1 MTKYY
6 RSLTAFVIF
15 LILLQSV
22 VISVAGLKR
31 PHWGDEEHFVR
42 TIRLFGEEISL
53 NTLKHYNEMSTPL
66 PFLAYALWGRIFGFE
81 THVLRILSVIIAL
94 LTYLLFHRFLFL
106 LFQEPKIPFL
116 TAVFLAVHPYMVG
129 FSIFVFTDMLPIL
142 LLIVACIA
150 VVKRNAIGFGL
161 AAAGMLLCRQHFI
174 FLPMAAGSFY
184 LLSFLGN
191 GKETH
196 PKGWATRRMLPA
208 SILSLVPLGLLFL
221 IWQGFSPDNERKV
234 SYLGDGF
241 YFHPSYLTLYV
252 CLLFVYLIPIVAVR
266 WRWIYGNGRILVGSF
281 IISWLYWL
289 FPVGPSKYAI
299 AIDVLT
305 VGLFHRLLQWI
316 WPGGFFEQAVFYA
329 AFLLGL
335 PILFFLVKDCYQR
348 VKRRDFGLLLLLD
361 MSILAFLIILPFSY
375 MCWEKYFLPV
385 VPLAAVR
392 MLLIGHDV
400 QRWPVKVTTPPP
412 LGETKGS

>member
-1 MTKYY
+1 MNKYF
-6 RSLTAFVIF
+6 RSLIAFVIF

-31 PHWGDEEHFVR
+31 PHWGDEEHFVQ
-42 TIRLFGEEISL
+42 TVRLFGEEISL

-106 LFQEPKIPFL
+106 LFQEPKIAFL

-142 LLIVACIA
+142 FLIVACIA

-161 AAAGMLLCRQHFI
+161 AAAGTLLCRQHFI
-174 FLPMAAGSFY
+174 FLPVAAGLFY
-184 LLSFLGN
+184 LLSFLRDR
-191 GKETH
+191 
-196 PKGWATRRMLPA
+196 KGTSFQMLIA

-221 IWQGFSPDNERKV
+221 IWQGFSPDNEMRK
-234 SYLGDGF
+234 SYLDEGF

-266 WRWIYGNGRILVGSF
+266 WRRIYGDRRILVGSF

-299 AIDVLT
+299 AIDVHT

-335 PILFFLVKDCYQR
+335 PPLFFLVKDCYQR
-348 VKRRDFGLLLLLD
+348 VKHRDFELPLFLD
-361 MSILAFLIILPFSY
+361 MSILAFLVILPFSY

-392 MLLIGHDV
+392 MLLIGNDG
-400 QRWPVKVTTPPP
+400 QGWPVKVTTPPP

>member
-1 MTKYY
+1 MNNYF
-6 RSLTAFVIF
+6 RSLIAFVIF

-31 PHWGDEEHFVR
+31 PHWGDEEHFVQ
-42 TIRLFGEEISL
+42 TVRLFGEEISL

-66 PFLAYALWGRIFGFE
+66 PFLTYALWGRIFGFE
-81 THVLRILSVIIAL
+81 TNVLRILSVIIAL

-106 LFQEPKIPFL
+106 LFQEPKIAFF

-142 LLIVACIA
+142 FLIVACIA
-150 VVKRNAIGFGL
+150 VIKGKAVVFAL
-161 AAAGMLLCRQHFI
+161 AAAGTLLCRQHFI
-174 FLPMAAGSFY
+174 FLPVAAGLFY
-184 LLSFLGN
+184 LLSFLTN
-191 GKETH
+191 RNETRT
-196 PKGWATRRMLPA
+196 KRSATRRMLPA
-208 SILSLVPLGLLFL
+208 SILSLAPLGLLFL
-221 IWQGFSPDNERKV
+221 IWQGFSPDNEMRK
-234 SYLGDGF
+234 SYLDEGF

-252 CLLFVYLIPIVAVR
+252 CLLFVYLIPIVVVR
-266 WRWIYGNGRILVGSF
+266 WRRIYSDRRILVGSF

-299 AIDVLT
+299 AIDVHT

-316 WPGGFFEQAVFYA
+316 WPGGFFEQVVFYA

-335 PILFFLVKDCYQR
+335 PILILLIKDCYQK
-348 VKRRDFGLLLLLD
+348 VKRRDFDLPLFLD
-361 MSILAFLIILPFSY
+361 MSILAFLVILPFSY

-392 MLLIGHDV
+392 LLLIGYERELTV
-400 QRWPVKVTTPPP
+400 SGQK
-412 LGETKGS
+412 

>member
-1 MTKYY
+1 MTRYF
-6 RSLTAFVIF
+6 RSLIAFVIF

-31 PHWGDEEHFVR
+31 PHWGDEEHFIETV
-42 TIRLFGEEISL
+42 RLFGEEISL

-66 PFLAYALWGRIFGFE
+66 PFVTYALWGRIFGFE

-106 LFQEPKIPFL
+106 LFREPKIAFL

-142 LLIVACIA
+142 FLIVACIA
-150 VVKRNAIGFGL
+150 VVKQKAVVFAL
-161 AAAGMLLCRQHFI
+161 AAAGTLLCRQHFV
-174 FLPMAAGSFY
+174 FLPVAAGLFY
-184 LLSFLGN
+184 LLSFLRDR
-191 GKETH
+191 KQSLT
-196 PKGWATRRMLPA
+196 KGWGTRRMLLA

-221 IWQGFSPDNERKV
+221 IWQGFSPDNERKE

-241 YFHPSYLTLYV
+241 YFHPNYLTLYV

-266 WRWIYGNGRILVGSF
+266 WRWIYGDSRILIGSF

-289 FPVGPSKYAI
+289 FPVGPLKDAI
-299 AIDVLT
+299 AIDVHT

-329 AFLLGL
+329 AFLLAL

-361 MSILAFLIILPFSY
+361 MLILAFLIILPFSY

-392 MLLIGHDV
+392 MLLIGNDV
-400 QRWPVKVTTPPP
+400 LRWPVS
-412 LGETKGS
+412 GA